1 MAAHA
6 LCGSALW
13 NVRMH
18 TAGAVKEGTGH
29 SIEGSPAAAEVCA
42 SRESVEA
49 LFEALDAPVPR
60 RSGGAYHLCETFAAL
75 LAMSDA
81 EVVQVMVLAM
91 ADTLD
96 SGRPAVEAV
105 LHVLLREWLGLV
117 AQRPFLYLVWYRPT
131 PNEPVRT

>member
-1 MAAHA
+1 
-6 LCGSALW
+6 
-13 NVRMH
+13 
-18 TAGAVKEGTGH
+18 
-29 SIEGSPAAAEVCA
+29 
-42 SRESVEA
+42 
-49 LFEALDAPVPR
+49 
-60 RSGGAYHLCETFAAL
+60 
-75 LAMSDA
+75 MSDA

-117 AQRPFLYLVWYRPT
+117 AQRPFLYLVWYRPA